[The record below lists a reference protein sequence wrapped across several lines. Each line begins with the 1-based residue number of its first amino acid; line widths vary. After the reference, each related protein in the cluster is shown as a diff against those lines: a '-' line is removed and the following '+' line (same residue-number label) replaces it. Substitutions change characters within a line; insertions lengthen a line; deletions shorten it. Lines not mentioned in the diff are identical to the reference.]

1 MKYEH
6 MKFCN
11 IISEL
16 DSEEKARAWIW
27 LAKFD
32 GKEFIC
38 PKCTNATYYQHRK
51 KVEVRECKNCHF
63 AVRLRA
69 NTIFQNSK
77 IPLLIWLRAICLITQ
92 GKRGIAALEL
102 QSDLGMKSYDT
113 AWTILHK
120 IREAL
125 RQRDEKYRLKN
136 IIELDGAV
144 FGKRHTSNPR
154 SPSSVEGEML
164 SRLPVIRGQIVLGQQ
179 VGDHR
184 RLGNVTEWGLFFR
197 PVGTAQRSEVPAP
210 IPGHVVV
217 GMPLDRGG

>member
-1 MKYEH
+1 MKYPQ
-6 MKFCN
+6 MKFCKLL
-11 IISEL
+11 SEL

-38 PKCTNATYYQHRK
+38 PKCTHATYYQHRK

-77 IPLLIWLRAICLITQ
+77 IPLLIWLRAICLVTQ

-144 FGKRHTSNPR
+144 FGKRHTGNQTEVLVA
-154 SPSSVEGEML
+154 VETKNWIDQKGRRKTKAGFAKVLVAKQKKTLRIPLKVVSDYAPKLLAITMKVAVL
-164 SRLPVIRGQIVLGQQ
+164 SER
-179 VGDHR
+179 
-184 RLGNVTEWGLFFR
+184 
-197 PVGTAQRSEVPAP
+197 
-210 IPGHVVV
+210 
-217 GMPLDRGG
+217 